1 MRRSRS
7 RKRRCARV
15 CPEIAQTGADAIRVV
30 LATGL
35 IRDEISR
42 RTRAK
47 LNPLIR
53 RTIGA
58 EIGSGGF
65 GRGLG

>member
-1 MRRSRS
+1 MRRSQK
-7 RKRRCARV
+7 RKRS
-15 CPEIAQTGADAIRVV
+15 CPEIAQTGADAIRGV